1 MTPERQWTWRL
12 ALWAVVLTL
21 ANVLADVAIGSPL
34 MVLPQLLQHFDT
46 DQAAWLNAS
55 AMLSGAIWS
64 PLLARSSDLFGKRRV
79 LVGTLLLSG
88 AGALVCLTASN
99 LWIFLAGRVLQGAAF
114 PAVIRTVA
122 HVHPLSTPPI
132 ARAIA

>member
-46 DQAAWLNAS
+46 DQAA
-55 AMLSGAIWS
+55 
-64 PLLARSSDLFGKRRV
+64 
-79 LVGTLLLSG
+79 
-88 AGALVCLTASN
+88 
-99 LWIFLAGRVLQGAAF
+99 
-114 PAVIRTVA
+114 
-122 HVHPLSTPPI
+122 
-132 ARAIA
+132 

>member
-1 MTPERQWTWRL
+1 MLPETVGRHRCSQPGAASAREHTVTPERQWTWRL

-55 AMLSGAIWS
+55 AMLSGRDLVTA
-64 PLLARSSDLFGKRRV
+64 AGEEFRSLR
-79 LVGTLLLSG
+79 
-88 AGALVCLTASN
+88 
-99 LWIFLAGRVLQGAAF
+99 
-114 PAVIRTVA
+114 
-122 HVHPLSTPPI
+122 
-132 ARAIA
+132 